1 MSSSWSTVVDH
12 ARTHHATITLV
23 QARELGVTRRQLTS
37 WAHTGRLLHPAPGIY
52 AIAGSPT
59 TWRHDVAIAAGSSAG
74 CASHRTA
81 AALWELDGFP
91 PRQIEVLVPYGL
103 RRRRTSWIVH
113 ESRAIRSVDLDEVDG
128 IPCTSVVRTLL
139 DLAAVAHPFLV
150 GQALDHACRRW
161 PGMLD
166 AVDRRHAELRRKGR
180 GGCRLMSELLDER
193 IGRSRYTDSGFEASV
208 LRLVRSIGLP
218 EPALQHTVRDGD
230 FVAQLDLAWPTIK
243 WAVEC
248 DSLAH
253 HSGKRAHEWDRQR
266 RRHLKRLGWDIVE
279 VTYDDI
285 TLRRDETGRELLA
298 LHRQRAHSLLSDVRY
313 RIGPEV

>member
-1 MSSSWSTVVDH
+1 
-12 ARTHHATITLV
+12 
-23 QARELGVTRRQLTS
+23 
-37 WAHTGRLLHPAPGIY
+37 
-52 AIAGSPT
+52 
-59 TWRHDVAIAAGSSAG
+59 
-74 CASHRTA
+74 
-81 AALWELDGFP
+81 
-91 PRQIEVLVPYGL
+91 
-103 RRRRTSWIVH
+103 
-113 ESRAIRSVDLDEVDG
+113 
-128 IPCTSVVRTLL
+128 
-139 DLAAVAHPFLV
+139 
-150 GQALDHACRRW
+150 
-161 PGMLD
+161 
-166 AVDRRHAELRRKGR
+166 
-180 GGCRLMSELLDER
+180 MSELLDER

-230 FVAQLDLAWPTIK
+230 FVAHLDLAWPTIK

-285 TLRRDETGRELLA
+285 TLRRDATGRELLA